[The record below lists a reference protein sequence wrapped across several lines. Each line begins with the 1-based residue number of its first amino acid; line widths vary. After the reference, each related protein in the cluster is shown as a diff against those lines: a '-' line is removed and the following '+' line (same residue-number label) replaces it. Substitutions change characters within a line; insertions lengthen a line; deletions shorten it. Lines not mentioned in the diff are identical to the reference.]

1 MKKTIQVQVFSMNK
15 GIEVYEN
22 INFIRIKSNDYNL
35 LIMEDY
41 VPVLGEIHGTIDI
54 ESEETSVKLEN
65 IDGYYMSKNNEFYL
79 ILRNQ

>member
-1 MKKTIQVQVFSMNK
+1 MDKTIKVQIFSMNK

-22 INFIRIKSNDYNL
+22 IDFIRIKSSDYNL

-41 VPVLGEIHGTIDI
+41 VPVLGEIHGNIDI
-54 ESEETSVKLEN
+54 ESKETSIKLEN